1 MKYIRKHI
9 MLIFYRFYDIINSV
23 FGGFMDINEIK
34 LLAKKDK
41 KAFVEKFGYFLM
53 SVSRND
59 LPDLIETAMGI
70 DNEILNKK
78 ILNDMSFLLKKVRI
92 GRLGDLIDILSK
104 NPIYYNQISN
114 KFDDIKEYFAPNNIE
129 KVMQCF
135 LKNNINS
142 KIVADNLEI
151 FLESAKTRVQAQR
164 MMEDVKH
171 IPKCNQKINQYKS
184 AILRLGDY
192 HFLESL
198 NAGTMMKLINTGA
211 LEDVKGIFKEYSEGD
226 LENINYLAN
235 GFTSTVFSVGDKII
249 KIGKK
254 RIKFDAK
261 FSGYLLQP
269 YLRKE
274 FLDIEG
280 NVIFT
285 VEVQDKCATTNIEQQ
300 KIDEF
305 KESLKKEFE
314 QFVWMDASDENVFV
328 LLKDNTRKISPKEDG
343 FSYEGI
349 EDYAPK
355 GKKGDCVI
363 GDTDFIYSPKE
374 FEEREDSFKTPKHS
388 KTFSLILPTYNMEEY
403 IEKCLNSILN
413 QTCGD
418 YEVLIIDDGSPDK
431 SAEIAKEYVE
441 SDSRFKLLS
450 FENGGLSVARN
461 RGIKAA
467 EGEYIIFIDP
477 DDTIQPELL
486 EKLKPYVE
494 KGIETVRFGAV
505 VVNENPQKDIYRFNR
520 PFYPEITTGVEALKI
535 WNKDKRYSTAWLYCT
550 KKEVFDRCN
559 FEFPDVRIYEDLASM
574 PSLIANSKSVA
585 MLDYIGYNYIQ
596 NDKSITNREKPNKQL
611 CNLGGFIKAYDFITE
626 ALNRYFSENPYDEE
640 TQNILLDGFF
650 SRVEEKFRHTNSF
663 EKDIYAKKLFN
674 RNRIFKIDYNENK
687 YLDLG
692 KKRINQET
700 FYTPENSETSIKY
713 DDTTISR
720 IGKYTYNINGFI
732 DTVNLYRVEK
742 EGKYNFTDRFLC
754 MANINFDRIETDER
768 YKEIVFKYLTSY
780 TNLFLAESLN
790 GSYIGDIKQDK
801 EENYSIV
808 FDENITT
815 FAKNFRNVGPRIC
828 KESSLEER

>member
-1 MKYIRKHI
+1 
-9 MLIFYRFYDIINSV
+9 
-23 FGGFMDINEIK
+23 MDINEIK
-34 LLAKKDK
+34 LLAKNDK
-41 KAFVEKFGYFLM
+41 KDFIEKFGYFLM
-53 SVSRND
+53 TVSRND
-59 LPDLIETAMGI
+59 LPDLIEIAMGI

-92 GRLGDLIDILSK
+92 GRLGDLIEILSK
-104 NPIYYNQISN
+104 NPIYYNQILN
-114 KFDDIKEYFAPNNIE
+114 KFDEIKEYFAPNNIE

-135 LKNNINS
+135 LRNNINS

-171 IPKCNQKINQYKS
+171 IPKCNQKISQYKS

-198 NAGTMMKLINTGA
+198 NVGTMMKLINTGT
-211 LEDVKGIFKEYSEGD
+211 LEDIKDIFKKYSNGNLQD
-226 LENINYLAN
+226 IQYVAN

-249 KIGKK
+249 KLGKK

-274 FLDIEG
+274 FLDLEG
-280 NVIFT
+280 NVIST
-285 VEVQDKCATTNIEQQ
+285 IEIQDKCATENIDKE
-300 KIDEF
+300 KIQNFIKSLE
-305 KESLKKEFE
+305 KESE

-328 LLKDNTRKISPKEDG
+328 LLNDNTRKISPKEDG

-349 EDYAPK
+349 EDYTPK

-374 FEEREDSFKTPKHS
+374 FEEREDSFKTPKHK
-388 KTFSLILPTYNMEEY
+388 KTFSLILPTYNMEKY

-418 YEVLIIDDGSPDK
+418 YEVLIIDDGSPDR
-431 SAEIAKEYVE
+431 SAEIAQKYVD
-441 SDSRFKLLS
+441 SDSRFKILS
-450 FENGGLSVARN
+450 FENGGLSTARN
-461 RGIKAA
+461 RGIKVA

-486 EKLKPYVE
+486 EKLKAYVE
-494 KGIETVRFGAV
+494 RGIETIRFGAI
-505 VVNENPQKDIYRFNR
+505 VVNENPQKDIFRFNR
-520 PFYPEITTGVEALKI
+520 AFYPEITNGVEALKR
-535 WNKDKRYSTAWLYCT
+535 WNKDKRYSTVWLYCT
-550 KKEVFDRCN
+550 KKDIFDRCK
-559 FEFPDVRIYEDLASM
+559 FEFPDLKIYEDIASM
-574 PSLIANSKSVA
+574 PELIANSKSVA

-596 NDKSITNREKPNKQL
+596 NDNSITNRKKPNKKL
-611 CNLGGFIKAYDFITE
+611 CNLDGFITAYDFITE
-626 ALNRYFSENPYDEE
+626 ALNKYFSQNPYDEE
-640 TQNILLDGFF
+640 TKNMLLDGFF

-663 EKDIYAKKLFN
+663 EKDIYAKKLFK
-674 RNRIFKIDYNENK
+674 RNRVFNIDYNENK
-687 YLDLG
+687 YFELG
-692 KKRINQET
+692 KKGINQRT
-700 FYTPENSETSIKY
+700 FYTPDDSEISVKY
-713 DDTTISR
+713 DDTTISKL
-720 IGKYTYNINGFI
+720 GKYTYNINGLI

-742 EGKYNFTDRFLC
+742 VGKYNFTDKFLC
-754 MANINFDRIETDER
+754 MSNIDFEKIEADEK

-808 FDENITT
+808 FDENITI
-815 FAKNFRNVGPRIC
+815 FAKNFRNMSPRIC
-828 KESSLEER
+828 NQSSFGER